1 MDDHHFIYITKMKTR
16 IMLVQSLQ
24 VVIPTHVL
32 APYLAFKDDGKNAKL
47 LLEES
52 TTMTGEESGREGWG

>member
-1 MDDHHFIYITKMKTR
+1 MDDHHFIYIAKMKTR

-32 APYLAFKDDGKNAKL
+32 APYLAFKDDGKMPNFY
-47 LLEES
+47 
-52 TTMTGEESGREGWG
+52 